1 MPYLVL
7 THRLSTTG
15 GDGTP
20 PFILGIQIERVELM
34 TDALIFVDA
43 LFLAVLALVTF
54 AFVISSVWEGEKRAI
69 FIGGVAFCIL
79 LGGEVGLFALK
90 TVGFFQSMLG
100 LVVLL
105 VGLVISVAVLLLL
118 IRTGQNPRALQGTKG
133 YIVGEVEGF
142 DEREQVFA
150 RNRVLPPGSEQYRA
164 FYSEHPQWEERDAKR
179 RERGGPLGTPG
190 KIDKPHEGPNVAA
203 LFASFSI
210 PSYLGSSHIVQ
221 PKAQPYFHEER
232 ISQSPEEATS
242 RVKGFAL
249 HLGAD
254 LVGIAE
260 INPLWVYSRRGE
272 IFWDNWDDWGTE
284 IEVSHPYAIVF
295 AMEMSRDM
303 VWTAPH
309 TASVVES
316 SLVYAKGAFIATELA
331 SFIANLGYSAT
342 ANHLRRY
349 DVLLV
354 PMAVDAGLGEV
365 GRLGFLMT
373 REFGPRVRLGC
384 VTTDLPLIPDRP
396 VDIGVEDFCRV
407 CKKCAHC
414 CPSKSI
420 SLDAPQ
426 EVNGTLRW
434 KLNAET
440 CFDYWGRIGTD
451 CCLCMRVCPWSHPR
465 TQPHRLIT
473 ELVVR
478 NRIARRIFPPMDDLF
493 YGKKPK
499 SAPPPKWATYT

>member
-1 MPYLVL
+1 MV
-7 THRLSTTG
+7 S
-15 GDGTP
+15 
-20 PFILGIQIERVELM
+20 
-34 TDALIFVDA
+34 ALIFIVA
-43 LFLAVLALVTF
+43 LSLAVLSLFSVAPF
-54 AFVISSVWEGEKRAI
+54 IISSIWEKEKRAAL
-69 FIGGVAFCIL
+69 IGGVAFLIL
-79 LGGEVGLFALK
+79 LGGEIGLFALRA
-90 TVGFFQSMLG
+90 VGFFQSTPG
-100 LVVLL
+100 FILL
-105 VGLVISVAVLLLL
+105 LAGLVIPVAALLLL
-118 IRTGQNPRALQGTKG
+118 IRTGRNPRALQGTKG
-133 YIVGEVEGF
+133 YIVGGAKRF

-150 RNRVLPPGSEQYRA
+150 RNRAFPPGSEQYRV
-164 FYSEHPQWEERDAKR
+164 FYSEHPQWEEHDAKR
-179 RERGGPLGTPG
+179 RERGGPLGAPG

-203 LFASFSI
+203 LFASFAV
-210 PSYLGSSHIVQ
+210 PGHLGSSHIVQ
-221 PKAQPYFHEER
+221 PEAQPYFHEER
-232 ISQSPEEATS
+232 ISLSPEEATS
-242 RVKGFAL
+242 RVKGFAR

-272 IFWDNWDDWGTE
+272 IFWDNWDDWGSE

-309 TASVVES
+309 TPSVVES
-316 SLVYAKGAFIATELA
+316 SLVYARGAFIATELA

-342 ANHLRRY
+342 ANHLRHY

-365 GRLGFLMT
+365 GRLGILMT
-373 REFGPRVRLGC
+373 KEFGPRVRLGC
-384 VTTDLPLIPDRP
+384 VTTDLPLIPDGP
-396 VDIGVEDFCRV
+396 VDIGVEDFCKV
-407 CKKCAHC
+407 CKKCAYC
-414 CPSKSI
+414 CPSRSI
-420 SLDAPQ
+420 PFDAPQ

-465 TQPHRLIT
+465 TLPHRLIT
-473 ELVVR
+473 ELVAR
-478 NRIARRIFPPMDDLF
+478 NRVARRIFSPMDDLF

-499 SAPPPKWATYT
+499 PACPPKWATYS